1 MYIVPVVIL
10 METFA
15 HRFKHLREKMGWTQ
29 EDVAEKLG
37 LSRPTI
43 AGYESEEKN
52 RTPRE
57 ETLLRIADL
66 FDTTIDF
73 LLGRTNDPE
82 PHSNKEKVNSAFYNY
97 EKLTN
102 EEKEYLDMQLELFR
116 DMKKKKINKGM

>member
-1 MYIVPVVIL
+1 

-15 HRFKHLREKMGWTQ
+15 QRFKHLRERMGWTQ

-73 LLGRTNDPE
+73 LLGRTNDPK
-82 PHSNKEKVNSAFYNY
+82 PHSKNENINSAFYNY
-97 EKLTN
+97 EKLTE

-116 DMKKKKINKGM
+116 DMKKKKNK

>member
-1 MYIVPVVIL
+1 

>member
-1 MYIVPVVIL
+1 

-15 HRFKHLREKMGWTQ
+15 QRFKHLRERMGWTQ

-82 PHSNKEKVNSAFYNY
+82 PPSKNENINSAFYNY
-97 EKLTN
+97 EKLTE

-116 DMKKKKINKGM
+116 DMKKKKNK

>member
-1 MYIVPVVIL
+1 

-15 HRFKHLREKMGWTQ
+15 QRFKYLREKMGWTQ

-57 ETLLRIADL
+57 ETLLKIADL

-73 LLGRTNDPE
+73 LLGRTNDPQ
-82 PHSNKEKVNSAFYNY
+82 PSSKKEEINSAFYNY
-97 EKLTN
+97 ENLTD
-102 EEKEYLDMQLELFR
+102 EEKEFLDMQLELFR
-116 DMKKKKINKGM
+116 DMKKKKNK